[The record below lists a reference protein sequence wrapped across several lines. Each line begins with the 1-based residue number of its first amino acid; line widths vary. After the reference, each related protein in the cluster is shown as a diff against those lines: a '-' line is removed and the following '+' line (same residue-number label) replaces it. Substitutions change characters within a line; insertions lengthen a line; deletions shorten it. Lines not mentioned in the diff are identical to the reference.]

1 VNENDKK
8 TENDLNNNSDDY
20 INSDNNSQSEDK
32 FKSEYSEYNNEEIS
46 KDLTNEDENLLL
58 DKKNLNSI
66 IVDGEKK
73 IDEEF
78 YLENLEVLEENIDNN
93 DKNENNN
100 NKDNNVNNNAV
111 DNKDLDINF
120 DNIEYKANDIVDT
133 SVNTTANVDETKIDD
148 DDGNDIINN
157 VNIINNENPNLKW
170 YIVYVRSG
178 YEQKAKSALE
188 TQINM
193 HNMQEYIKEI
203 LIPSE
208 EVIEVSKG
216 KKKTSTRKFYPG
228 YMLVRMI
235 MNEETWHFIKKTP
248 RIVGFIGNSTNPP
261 SIKDEEVLK
270 ITNQIKDNI
279 IKPVPKVS
287 FEEGET
293 VRVTEGPFSS
303 FTGIVE
309 EVKPEKT
316 KLRVLVSIF
325 GRSTPVELEFVQVE
339 KL

>member
-1 VNENDKK
+1 VNDKK
-8 TENDLNNNSDDY
+8 
-20 INSDNNSQSEDK
+20 Q
-32 FKSEYSEYNNEEIS
+32 NNEVVDTDITSDLKEEDNLLSS
-46 KDLTNEDENLLL
+46 KEDENFNSKLESL
-58 DKKNLNSI
+58 DKKNNISM
-66 IVDGEKK
+66 D
-73 IDEEF
+73 F
-78 YLENLEVLEENIDNN
+78 NL
-93 DKNENNN
+93 
-100 NKDNNVNNNAV
+100 
-111 DNKDLDINF
+111 
-120 DNIEYKANDIVDT
+120 
-133 SVNTTANVDETKIDD
+133 SSDD
-148 DDGNDIINN
+148 D
-157 VNIINNENPNLKW
+157 PNLKW

-188 TQINM
+188 TNIKTFHM
-193 HNMQEYIKEI
+193 DTFIKEI

-208 EVIEVSKG
+208 EVVEVSKG

-235 MNEETWHFIKKTP
+235 MNEDTWHFVKKTP

-261 SIKDEEVLK
+261 SVKNDEVLK
-270 ITNQIKDNI
+270 ISKQIKDNT

-293 VRVTEGPFSS
+293 VRVKEGPFSS

-325 GRSTPVELEFVQVE
+325 GRSTPVELEFTQVE
-339 KL
+339 KI